1 MKRLATLFT
10 VTLVTLLSIASLV
23 GCGYQQEVGTYTG
36 HGVSFDY
43 PQDWIRVDASD
54 PEALWVVAFQEG
66 GSGTEPGVAVKAYN
80 MAGMTLREFEQTHP
94 WAFTNVNYTT
104 SIVDV
109 TINGRDAIRFSWTA
123 ELWGLSL
130 KGDDI
135 YITKD
140 YEVVYQA
147 SCYALTSEYSTVQ
160 DAFNTLLD
168 SFKIE

>member
-10 VTLVTLLSIASLV
+10 ITLVTLLSIASV
-23 GCGYQQEVGTYTG
+23 GGCGYQQEAGTYTG

-43 PQDWIRVDASD
+43 PQDWIRVDYSD
-54 PEALWVVAFQEG
+54 PGALWTVAFQER
-66 GSGTEPGVAVKAYN
+66 GSGIEPGVTVAAYY
-80 MAGMTLREFEQTHP
+80 MEGVTLREFEQTQP
-94 WAFTNVNYTT
+94 WIVTNVNYTT

-109 TINGRDAIRFSWTA
+109 TINGRDAIRYTHTA
-123 ELWGLSL
+123 VLNGSL
-130 KGDDI
+130 VKGDTI

-140 YEVVYQA
+140 YEIVYFVD
-147 SCYALTSEYSTVQ
+147 CYALTSEYSTVQ

>member
-10 VTLVTLLSIASLV
+10 ITLVTLLSIASVV
-23 GCGYQQEVGTYTG
+23 GCGGQQEAGTYTG

-43 PQDWIRVDASD
+43 PQDWIRVDYSN
-54 PEALWVVAFQEG
+54 PEALWAVAFQER
-66 GSGTEPGVAVKAYN
+66 GSGIEPGVTVAAYY
-80 MAGMTLREFEQTHP
+80 MEGVTLREFEQTQL
-94 WAFTNVNYTT
+94 WGFTNVNYTT

-109 TINGRDAIRFSWTA
+109 TINRRDAIRYSFLA
-123 ELWGLSL
+123 ELDGSPI

-140 YEVVYQA
+140 YEVVYWA
-147 SCYALTSEYSTVQ
+147 GCYALTSEYSTVQ
-160 DAFNTLLD
+160 DAFNTLLA